1 MSFPNEAEKNF
12 GISEILFHQILI
24 KSAEKSAGFKL
35 LLLWHVLILSK
46 KILLSNIENFWKF
59 MDVP

>member
-24 KSAEKSAGFKL
+24 KSAEKSTGFKL